1 MYRQCPKYLKILL
14 LGGPINDKV
23 FSVRLKGE
31 INLTNGGFMKPN
43 FYSEDRENLTIKEEI
58 ELLQALNDAK
68 IWPSDDIEELDIPDD
83 YYD

>member
-1 MYRQCPKYLKILL
+1 
-14 LGGPINDKV
+14 
-23 FSVRLKGE
+23 
-31 INLTNGGFMKPN
+31 MKPN

>member
-14 LGGPINDKV
+14 LEGLINYKV

>member
-14 LGGPINDKV
+14 LEGLINDKV